1 MLQTVLFKVIVKLE
15 VVDEIY
21 AVVENI
27 IESDNVTAIGKVFAD
42 GDYEGNDFLQI
53 HLTME

>member
-42 GDYEGNDFLQI
+42 GDYEGNDFLHI